1 MRMVTAIC
9 VLLVFALSGTAQ
21 EIIPDSVVNALSKY
35 AYAYNRFGQVL
46 PQEKVYLHFDNT
58 SYYAGDAIWFQSY
71 VVNPGLNTPTG
82 LSKTLYVELLNPGGE
97 IIAKQILAID
107 NGRSDGSFKL
117 DHLPFYSGFYEVRA
131 YTKYMLNFAEDL
143 IFSRII
149 PVFEKPAIEGNFVE
163 KNIKRQTKY
172 KYPQNRKL
180 EKKAKKVNLK
190 FYPEG
195 GSCVEGVSS
204 RVAFE
209 ATDAYG
215 NPLEVSGVVVNKKG
229 TTQCVF
235 ATLHEGKGVFSYI
248 PNGERCKAVV
258 TIDSKNY
265 DFDLPDPLKQG
276 YVLRVDNLLDSD
288 SVQIQVQKNAQ
299 TPAAVLGLV
308 MVGHGRLSNYCLVNV
323 ENEDAVCFKLPKRNM
338 DSGVQQII
346 LFDMNGEIVADR
358 LIFEREKALLS
369 IHVEKNKDYY
379 LPYDSVRLE
388 FAVKDAKGTPS
399 VAPLSVSVRDGKE
412 EVSSRCSLL
421 ADLLLM
427 SEIKGYVRNPFYY
440 FESND
445 SVRNNALDLLLMVQ
459 GWRRYDWNGWSNMT
473 HANVK
478 YMPEQGI
485 EVHGQVVSMV
495 RSKPK
500 PNVQVSLFL
509 AKPAEEDSIPQT
521 SAFDIFETDS
531 LGHFSFTTK
540 THGKCN
546 MILSVM
552 EKGKM
557 KDHRIILD
565 RVFSPE
571 PKVYSLAEMQVE
583 VDNVRAAAE
592 KIDNYLA
599 DTMIVED
606 QSYEQFMKR
615 YEDSL
620 SRRGVREKIHR
631 LSEVVVKA
639 KKRDRAQE
647 VFEARSKSIAYYDV
661 ASEIDDVKDRNKY
674 IGNDIHELVMNIN
687 SNFYRVYSKGDE
699 YLKYKGSLPLFVIN
713 YETTEATEM
722 DYNKYKL
729 INLEAIKSIYIN
741 EEFSTKCRY
750 ADPRISPM
758 DIDDLYSCVV
768 LIETFPE
775 GEIPVK
781 GGKGVRKTWLEG
793 YSQVKEFYQ
802 PDYTVLPK
810 EEDYRRT
817 LYWNPELVPDENGV
831 AVVSFFNNS
840 SCKQLKI
847 TAETISEDGRIGV
860 YTE

>member
-1 MRMVTAIC
+1 M
-9 VLLVFALSGTAQ
+9 
-21 EIIPDSVVNALSKY
+21 
-35 AYAYNRFGQVL
+35 
-46 PQEKVYLHFDNT
+46 
-58 SYYAGDAIWFQSY
+58 
-71 VVNPGLNTPTG
+71 
-82 LSKTLYVELLNPGGE
+82 
-97 IIAKQILAID
+97 AID

-427 SEIKGYVRNPFYY
+427 SEIKGY
-440 FESND
+440 
-445 SVRNNALDLLLMVQ
+445 
-459 GWRRYDWNGWSNMT
+459 
-473 HANVK
+473 
-478 YMPEQGI
+478 
-485 EVHGQVVSMV
+485 
-495 RSKPK
+495 
-500 PNVQVSLFL
+500 
-509 AKPAEEDSIPQT
+509 
-521 SAFDIFETDS
+521 
-531 LGHFSFTTK
+531 
-540 THGKCN
+540 
-546 MILSVM
+546 
-552 EKGKM
+552 
-557 KDHRIILD
+557 
-565 RVFSPE
+565 
-571 PKVYSLAEMQVE
+571 
-583 VDNVRAAAE
+583 
-592 KIDNYLA
+592 
-599 DTMIVED
+599 
-606 QSYEQFMKR
+606 
-615 YEDSL
+615 
-620 SRRGVREKIHR
+620 
-631 LSEVVVKA
+631 
-639 KKRDRAQE
+639 
-647 VFEARSKSIAYYDV
+647 
-661 ASEIDDVKDRNKY
+661 
-674 IGNDIHELVMNIN
+674 
-687 SNFYRVYSKGDE
+687 
-699 YLKYKGSLPLFVIN
+699 
-713 YETTEATEM
+713 
-722 DYNKYKL
+722 
-729 INLEAIKSIYIN
+729 
-741 EEFSTKCRY
+741 
-750 ADPRISPM
+750 
-758 DIDDLYSCVV
+758 
-768 LIETFPE
+768 
-775 GEIPVK
+775 
-781 GGKGVRKTWLEG
+781 
-793 YSQVKEFYQ
+793 
-802 PDYTVLPK
+802 
-810 EEDYRRT
+810 
-817 LYWNPELVPDENGV
+817 
-831 AVVSFFNNS
+831 
-840 SCKQLKI
+840 
-847 TAETISEDGRIGV
+847 
-860 YTE
+860 